1 MTEGGDWCI
10 VMELMPDGDLQTQLA
25 KRNFKPFSERAT
37 RHVIKQVLPALAFLH
52 KNQIIHRDIKLEN
65 IVMKVT
71 NDGCVAKLADFGF
84 SEPVSSDQRTAQIIG
99 SRGYFAPEVVRCE
112 SYGTAS
118 DIWSLG
124 CLIYTMLTA
133 QLYGSALG

>member
-84 SEPVSSDQRTAQIIG
+84 SEPVSSDQRTA
-99 SRGYFAPEVVRCE
+99 
-112 SYGTAS
+112 
-118 DIWSLG
+118 
-124 CLIYTMLTA
+124 
-133 QLYGSALG
+133 